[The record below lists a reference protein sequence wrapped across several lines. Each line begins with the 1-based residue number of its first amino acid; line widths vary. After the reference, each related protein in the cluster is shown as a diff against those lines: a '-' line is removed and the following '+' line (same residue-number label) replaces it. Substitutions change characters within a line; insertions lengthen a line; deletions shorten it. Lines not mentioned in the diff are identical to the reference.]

1 MLVVT
6 ICGSAFVQA
15 VIEYHERKRRFLP
28 SVIWR
33 RFISQDG
40 GNATLIIFGLKNT
53 GRAPAGQEHEWG
65 AKSEVAF
72 QGREAFRKEG
82 ERLELRRQ
90 LSTLRRQ
97 WRST

>member
-1 MLVVT
+1 MK
-6 ICGSAFVQA
+6 SAFT
-15 VIEYHERKRRFLP
+15 
-28 SVIWR
+28 
-33 RFISQDG
+33 QDG